1 MDNIIRYTTK
11 LALHL
16 VRPYVTPDAAVI
28 DATCGNGH
36 DTLALAEMDPARIYA
51 FDIQGKAVRA
61 TTELLQRHGY
71 SKSIAAGQFM
81 ICCMPHEQMGTVVP
95 RCACTDPGDGAGA
108 ADCAAPVRAVIFN
121 LGYLPGGDKERTT
134 RTDSTLA
141 AVRAA
146 MELIAPDGVICIT
159 MYSGHPEGK
168 REKTALLDFASA
180 LDAGKWHTAYVSM
193 PNQKHDPPEILL
205 LTRKQ

>member
-1 MDNIIRYTTK
+1 MENIIRQTTK

-16 VRPYVTPDAAVI
+16 VRPYVTPDAAVV

-36 DTLALAEMDPARIYA
+36 DTLALARMNPAQLYA
-51 FDIQGKAVRA
+51 FDIQEQAVRA

-71 SKSIAAGQFM
+71 SKSIADGK
-81 ICCMPHEQMGTVVP
+81 ITVCCQAHEQMGTVVP
-95 RCACTDPGDGAGA
+95 EGDCPDPGDDG
-108 ADCAAPVRAVIFN
+108 APVRAVIFN

-134 RTDSTLA
+134 RADSTLA
-141 AVRAA
+141 ALRAA
-146 MELIAPDGVICIT
+146 MELLAPDGVICIT

-168 REKTALLDFASA
+168 REKTALLEFASA

-205 LTRKQ
+205 ITRKS

>member
-1 MDNIIRYTTK
+1 MGNIIRQTTE

-51 FDIQGKAVRA
+51 FDIQEQAVRA

-71 SKSIAAGQFM
+71 SKSIASGQFM

-95 RCACTDPGDGAGA
+95 QDDAETDAG
-108 ADCAAPVRAVIFN
+108 AAPVRAVIFN

-146 MELIAPDGVICIT
+146 MELIAPDGVICVT

-168 REKTALLDFASA
+168 REKTALLEFASV
-180 LDAGKWHTAYVSM
+180 LDAGKWHTAYISM

-205 LTRKQ
+205 LTRKP